1 MFCRDFSTRKTEVLS
16 FLILNFILRGVIKVK
31 RFDLYLPI
39 DLFNRVKLMAV
50 KYNISIT
57 KMIIN
62 LLEVGY
68 LKFLENG
75 GNDNESTHLYR
86 WGNKFA

>member
-1 MFCRDFSTRKTEVLS
+1 MG
-16 FLILNFILRGVIKVK
+16 GVNIR

-39 DLFNRVKLMAV
+39 DLFNRVKLMAE

-57 KMIIN
+57 KMMIN

-75 GNDNESTHLYR
+75 GNDSEGSNLYR
-86 WGNKFA
+86 